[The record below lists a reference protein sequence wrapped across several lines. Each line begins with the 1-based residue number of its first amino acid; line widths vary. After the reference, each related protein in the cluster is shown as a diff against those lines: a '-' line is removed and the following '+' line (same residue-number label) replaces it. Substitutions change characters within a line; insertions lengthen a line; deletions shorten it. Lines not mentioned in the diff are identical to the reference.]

1 MPTIHI
7 TKSAVDK
14 LERPAEGRV
23 DYFDD
28 VLRGFGIRVSPSIKT
43 YFVMRRVNGKLVRAK
58 IDTAD
63 KITAEQA
70 RKRAEGALAD
80 MGRGQD
86 PNEEKRAAKK
96 RAEDARKEEEAQKS
110 QVVTLDDALKV
121 YLEKRKLKPK
131 TQATYRQL
139 FRLHLSDWLL
149 LPAGEITSAM
159 VAQRH
164 TDIATGPRKRTAL
177 KKAVAV
183 DKANGKRTVEKAKV
197 PESQQREASADG
209 TMRVLRA
216 VLNYTFGDDE
226 EVGIVRPN
234 PVRTLSRKK
243 AWYKV
248 PRRRNLIKNSDL
260 PAWNKAILA
269 LENTVARD
277 YLLFLLH
284 TGLRRN
290 EAACLEWQHVD
301 FAEDCFTIIDTKN
314 KEPHTLP
321 LSDYLRTL
329 LEERKKGLKTELE
342 AAKIALEAS
351 LHSQEYLTS
360 TQRQAFHNRV
370 ATAEARLQS
379 PFVFP
384 GDGKAGHIA
393 DPQKSLEAVAQATGI
408 IFSCHDLRRTF
419 ATIAESL
426 DLSKYTIKA
435 LLNHKD
441 QVGDVTGGYII
452 LNADRLREPM
462 QKMTDAI
469 QARIKK
475 QHGQVVQLRIEA
487 E

>member
-7 TKSAVDK
+7 TKTAIDK

-28 VLRGFGIRVSPSIKT
+28 ALRGFGIRVSPSTKT

-96 RAEDARKEEEAQKS
+96 RTEDARKEEEAQKS
-110 QVVTLDDALKV
+110 QVVTLEDALKV

-131 TQATYRQL
+131 TLATYKQL
-139 FRLHLSDWLL
+139 FRLHLSDWLQ
-149 LPAGEITSAM
+149 LPAGEITSTM

-164 TDIATGPRKRTAL
+164 TDIATGARNRTAL
-177 KKAVAV
+177 KKAVV
-183 DKANGKRTVEKAKV
+183 DKGKGKPKVEKSKV
-197 PESQQREASADG
+197 PDSQRREASADG

-226 EVGIVRPN
+226 ELGIVRPN

-260 PAWNKAILA
+260 PAWSKAVLA
-269 LENTVARD
+269 LENAVARD

-290 EAACLEWQHVD
+290 EAACLQWQHVD
-301 FAEDCFTIIDTKN
+301 FEDGCFTIIDTKN

-321 LSDYLRTL
+321 LSDYLHTL
-329 LEERKKGLKTELE
+329 LEGRKEGLKTELE
-342 AAKIALEAS
+342 AAKAALEAS
-351 LHSQEYLTS
+351 LHSPEYLTPK
-360 TQRQAFHNRV
+360 QRQAFRNRV
-370 ATAEARLQS
+370 AAAESRLQS
-379 PFVFP
+379 PYVFP
-384 GDGKAGHIA
+384 GSGRAGYIA
-393 DPQKSLEAVAQATGI
+393 DPQKALEAVTQATGI

-435 LLNHKD
+435 LLNHKE
-441 QVGDVTGGYII
+441 QSGDVTGGYII

-469 QARIKK
+469 QERIKK
-475 QHGQVVQLRIEA
+475 QHGQVVPIQAKA